1 MTLLPQ
7 AFLDLP
13 IAHRA
18 YHNCAERRPENSR
31 AAFQAAITAGYGI
44 ECDVQLSADGQA
56 VVFHD
61 YSLNRL
67 TKHQG
72 RVRGLTVQELAAV
85 PLNHTD
91 ETIPTLAEM
100 LDLTQ
105 GRVPLLVEIKDQD
118 GQMGPDVGRLEQ
130 AVANDL
136 RGYDGPVAVM
146 SFNPHSVAAFGRF
159 APDIPRGLTTSAYD
173 PEVWNGL
180 PSVLCDRLRDI
191 PDYDAVGASF
201 ISHEAGDLSRA
212 RVAELKRRNV
222 PILTWTIRSAEA
234 EAAARKIA
242 DNITFEDYPARI

>member
-61 YSLNRL
+61 YTLNRL

-72 RVRGLTVQELAAV
+72 RIRDLTVQELAAV
-85 PLNHTD
+85 PQNHTD

-105 GRVPLLVEIKDQD
+105 GCVPLLVEIKDQD

-146 SFNPHSVAAFGRF
+146 SFNPHSIEAFGRF

-173 PEVWNGL
+173 PEVWGIL
-180 PSVLCDRLRDI
+180 PSTVCDRLRDI
-191 PDYDAVGASF
+191 PDYGAVGASF

-212 RVAELKRRNV
+212 RVAELKRQNV

-234 EAAARKIA
+234 EATARKIA